1 MSSCTMNF
9 LRRIGPDPHE
19 GGFKTAAA
27 DGCPDILELDDG
39 DFAIIGMDI
48 TTSAKSRLFA
58 VPGAGCGAD
67 ETIVRVPRRTL
78 VLAKRDIPDSL

>member
-1 MSSCTMNF
+1 MNF

-19 GGFKTAAA
+19 GGFKTPAC
-27 DGCPDILELDDG
+27 DGCPDILELDNG

-48 TTSAKSRLFA
+48 TAAARNRISA
-58 VPGAGCGAD
+58 VPGASCGRD
-67 ETIVRVPRRTL
+67 ETIIRVPRRTL